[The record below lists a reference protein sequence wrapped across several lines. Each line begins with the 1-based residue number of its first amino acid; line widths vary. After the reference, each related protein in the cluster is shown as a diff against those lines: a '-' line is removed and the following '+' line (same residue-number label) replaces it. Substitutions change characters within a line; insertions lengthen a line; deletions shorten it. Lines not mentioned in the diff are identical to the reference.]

1 MSEDSQDIVTIKIA
15 GIEYQL
21 YCPQEEQSS
30 LIEAGEILD
39 KRIKS
44 IKRKTRNL
52 PIEKVA
58 VLAGLDDVN
67 EFTSDDTIELYAKHC
82 IPFKRGYLLYGPP
95 GTGKSKTI
103 TAVLNYA
110 LSKGQKCLMV
120 SEKKTAMEVIYQNLN
135 RLGISEYVAKITDI
149 NESVA
154 KDAFVMPS
162 NTRSYSAGLLP
173 FDKALEFSSTNS
185 E

>member
-58 VLAGLDDVN
+58 VLAGLDVVN
-67 EFTSDDTIELYAKHC
+67 EFLSNQGTSVSNSNDTSTDKNDKKISADTSDE
-82 IPFKRGYLLYGPP
+82 
-95 GTGKSKTI
+95 KTDSSEEENLSLKLVDEI
-103 TAVLNYA
+103 SE
-110 LSKGQKCLMV
+110 LSKL
-120 SEKKTAMEVIYQNLN
+120 
-135 RLGISEYVAKITDI
+135 
-149 NESVA
+149 
-154 KDAFVMPS
+154 
-162 NTRSYSAGLLP
+162 
-173 FDKALEFSSTNS
+173 
-185 E
+185 

>member
-30 LIEAGEILD
+30 LIEASEILD

-58 VLAGLDDVN
+58 VLAGLDVVN
-67 EFTSDDTIELYAKHC
+67 EFLSNEGASVSNSNDTSTDKNDKKISADTSDE
-82 IPFKRGYLLYGPP
+82 
-95 GTGKSKTI
+95 KTDSSEEENLSLKLVDEI
-103 TAVLNYA
+103 SE
-110 LSKGQKCLMV
+110 LSKL
-120 SEKKTAMEVIYQNLN
+120 
-135 RLGISEYVAKITDI
+135 
-149 NESVA
+149 
-154 KDAFVMPS
+154 
-162 NTRSYSAGLLP
+162 
-173 FDKALEFSSTNS
+173 
-185 E
+185 

>member
-58 VLAGLDDVN
+58 VLAGLDVVN
-67 EFTSDDTIELYAKHC
+67 EFLSNEGASVSNSKDTSTDKNDKKISADTSDE
-82 IPFKRGYLLYGPP
+82 
-95 GTGKSKTI
+95 KTDSSEEENLSLKLVDEI
-103 TAVLNYA
+103 SE
-110 LSKGQKCLMV
+110 LSKL
-120 SEKKTAMEVIYQNLN
+120 
-135 RLGISEYVAKITDI
+135 
-149 NESVA
+149 
-154 KDAFVMPS
+154 
-162 NTRSYSAGLLP
+162 
-173 FDKALEFSSTNS
+173 
-185 E
+185 

>member
-58 VLAGLDDVN
+58 VLAGLDVVN
-67 EFTSDDTIELYAKHC
+67 EFLSNEGASVSNSNNTSTDKNDKKISTDTSDEKIDASEEENLSLKLVDEISE
-82 IPFKRGYLLYGPP
+82 
-95 GTGKSKTI
+95 
-103 TAVLNYA
+103 
-110 LSKGQKCLMV
+110 LSKL
-120 SEKKTAMEVIYQNLN
+120 
-135 RLGISEYVAKITDI
+135 
-149 NESVA
+149 
-154 KDAFVMPS
+154 
-162 NTRSYSAGLLP
+162 
-173 FDKALEFSSTNS
+173 
-185 E
+185 

>member
-58 VLAGLDDVN
+58 VLAGLDVVN
-67 EFTSDDTIELYAKHC
+67 EFLSNEGASVSNSNDTSTDKNDKKISTDTSDEKIDASEEENLSLKLVDEISE
-82 IPFKRGYLLYGPP
+82 
-95 GTGKSKTI
+95 
-103 TAVLNYA
+103 
-110 LSKGQKCLMV
+110 LSKL
-120 SEKKTAMEVIYQNLN
+120 
-135 RLGISEYVAKITDI
+135 
-149 NESVA
+149 
-154 KDAFVMPS
+154 
-162 NTRSYSAGLLP
+162 
-173 FDKALEFSSTNS
+173 
-185 E
+185 

>member
-58 VLAGLDDVN
+58 VLAGLDVVN
-67 EFTSDDTIELYAKHC
+67 EFLSNEGASVSNSNDTSIDKNDKKISADTSDE
-82 IPFKRGYLLYGPP
+82 
-95 GTGKSKTI
+95 KTDSSEEENLSLKLVDEI
-103 TAVLNYA
+103 SE
-110 LSKGQKCLMV
+110 LSKL
-120 SEKKTAMEVIYQNLN
+120 
-135 RLGISEYVAKITDI
+135 
-149 NESVA
+149 
-154 KDAFVMPS
+154 
-162 NTRSYSAGLLP
+162 
-173 FDKALEFSSTNS
+173 
-185 E
+185 

>member
-58 VLAGLDDVN
+58 VLAGLDVVN
-67 EFTSDDTIELYAKHC
+67 EFLSNQGTYVSNSNNTSADKNDKKISADTSDE
-82 IPFKRGYLLYGPP
+82 
-95 GTGKSKTI
+95 KTDSSEEENLSLKLVDEI
-103 TAVLNYA
+103 SE
-110 LSKGQKCLMV
+110 LSKL
-120 SEKKTAMEVIYQNLN
+120 
-135 RLGISEYVAKITDI
+135 
-149 NESVA
+149 
-154 KDAFVMPS
+154 
-162 NTRSYSAGLLP
+162 
-173 FDKALEFSSTNS
+173 
-185 E
+185 